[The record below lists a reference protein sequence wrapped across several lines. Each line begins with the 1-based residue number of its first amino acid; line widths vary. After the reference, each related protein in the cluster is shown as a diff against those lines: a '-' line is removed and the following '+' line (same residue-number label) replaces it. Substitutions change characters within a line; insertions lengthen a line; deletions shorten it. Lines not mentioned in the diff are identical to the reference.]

1 VEDWE
6 RYFQEKS
13 RRRAEK
19 EKRRDFTATQR
30 RMIFALLFLAL
41 VAAFLLISR

>member
-19 EKRRDFTATQR
+19 DRRRDFSASQR
-30 RMIFALLFLAL
+30 RMIVAILFLAL
-41 VAAFLLISR
+41 VAAFLLVSR